1 MVRALL
7 SKVLSYGLVGIRGFQ
22 VTVEVNLAFGLPSF
36 DIVGLPDAAVKESRE
51 RVRAALK
58 NGGMGFP
65 DRKITVNL
73 APADQ
78 KKEGPAFDLPV
89 ALGVL
94 ACMDALPP
102 DALAGIAV
110 MGELSLDGNVRAVR
124 GALPMVIS
132 ALEDGVKMVLLPREN
147 LNEVRCVD
155 GLTILPVSSLAEA
168 IAHFKGEVPIEPFAP
183 LRYEDVLTERASA
196 FDFKYVRG
204 QKGAKRALEIAA
216 AGGHN
221 ILMIGPPGSG
231 KTLMAKCVPSILPD
245 MTFQEALEVTRIHSV
260 AGLLT
265 ESGLLAERPFRS
277 PHHTASHAALVGG
290 GQNAMPGEVSKAH
303 NGVLFL
309 DELPEYGRDV
319 LEALRQP
326 LEDGVVTVTRVSA
339 QTTYPARFMLV
350 CSMNPCPCGYY
361 GSRQRDCR
369 CTASDIRRY
378 TNKIS
383 GPLIDRIDMH
393 VEVESIPP
401 GELSDGAEE
410 ERSSVIRARVQ
421 AARDVQR
428 ERYESFGGR
437 VGCNAQLD
445 AGTLLKACPMEK
457 AAKEL
462 LALSSERLELSN
474 RAYTRIMKVARTI
487 ADLAGNKVIGAE
499 HVAEAVQYR
508 AANRKYWR

>member
-1 MVRALL
+1 VLA
-7 SKVLSYGLVGIRGFQ
+7 KALSYGLMGIRGFQ

-58 NGGMGFP
+58 NGGLGFP

-78 KKEGPAFDLPV
+78 KKEGPAFDLPI
-89 ALGVL
+89 ALGML
-94 ACMDALPP
+94 SCMEVLPP
-102 DALAGIAV
+102 ASLSDLAV
-110 MGELSLDGNVRAVR
+110 LGELSLDGQVRAVR

-132 ALEDGVKMVLLPREN
+132 ALEDGVKAVLLPREN
-147 LNEVRCVD
+147 LGEVRCVD
-155 GLTILPVSSLAEA
+155 GLAILPVSSLAEA
-168 IAHFKGEVPIEPFAP
+168 VAHLKGEAPIEPFTP
-183 LRYEDVLTERASA
+183 LRYEDVLTERETA
-196 FDFKYVRG
+196 FDFKHVRG

-231 KTLMAKCVPSILPD
+231 KTLMAKCVNSILPD

-260 AGLLT
+260 AGLLN
-265 ESGLLAERPFRS
+265 EAGLLAERPFRS

-369 CTASDIRRY
+369 CSVSEIRRY
-378 TNKIS
+378 MNKIS

-401 GELSDGAEE
+401 GELSGDADEE
-410 ERSSVIRARVQ
+410 SSADIRARVQ

-428 ERYESFGGR
+428 ARYADFGGR
-437 VGCNAQLD
+437 IGSNAQLD
-445 AGTLLKACPMEK
+445 AGTLSRACPMEK

-462 LALSSERLELSN
+462 LELSSERLELSN
-474 RAYTRIMKVARTI
+474 RAYTRILKVARTI
-487 ADLAGNKVIGAE
+487 ADLAGSAVICAE

>member
-1 MVRALL
+1 MLA
-7 SKVLSYGLVGIRGFQ
+7 KALSYGLVGIRGVQ

-73 APADQ
+73 APADF
-78 KKEGPAFDLPV
+78 KKEGPAFDLPI
-89 ALGVL
+89 ALGML
-94 ACMDALPP
+94 ACMESFPP
-102 DALAGIAV
+102 DALEQTAV
-110 MGELSLDGNVRAVR
+110 MGELSLDGQVRPVR

-132 ALEDGVKMVLLPREN
+132 ALEDGIGRVMLPREN
-147 LNEVRCVD
+147 LSEVGCVD
-155 GLTILPVSSLAEA
+155 GLELLPVHSLAEA
-168 IAHFKGEVPIEPFAP
+168 AAHFKGETPIRPFVPT
-183 LRYEDVLTERASA
+183 RYEDILTRRVYAS
-196 FDFKYVRG
+196 DFKNVRG
-204 QKGAKRALEIAA
+204 QRGAKRALEIAA

-265 ESGLLAERPFRS
+265 ETGLLAERPFRS

-326 LEDGVVTVTRVSA
+326 LEDGVITVTRVSA

-369 CTASDIRRY
+369 CTAADIRRY
-378 TNKIS
+378 MNKIS
-383 GPLIDRIDMH
+383 GPLLDRIDMH
-393 VEVESIPP
+393 VEVESIPSD
-401 GELSDGAEE
+401 ELSGNAPEE
-410 ERSSVIRARVQ
+410 SSQEIRMRVQ
-421 AARDVQR
+421 AARDIQR
-428 ERYESFGGR
+428 ARYKNFGGR
-437 VGCNAQLD
+437 IGCNAQLD
-445 AGTLLKACPMEK
+445 AGTLFEACPMGK
-457 AAKEL
+457 DAQAL
-462 LALSSERLELSN
+462 LALSTEKLELSN

-487 ADLAGNKVIGAE
+487 ADLGGCEIIQTE

-508 AANRKYWR
+508 ATNRKYWR